1 MIVAT
6 IGFFDGVH
14 RGHQYLI
21 QQVQEEALHRGAR
34 SLLITFDRHPRS
46 VFAPDSAPQLLTT
59 AEEKMALL
67 RATGVDDIYILPF
80 DRTMAELTAQE
91 FMQQVLKQQ
100 LGVTALVIGY
110 DHRFG
115 KRTDPNLTRDGGEGF
130 EEYQAYGRELGID
143 VVPAR
148 ELTGEHVSS
157 SAIRRLLT
165 GGDVAAASRL
175 LGRPYTWS
183 GRVVH
188 GHEVG
193 RQLGFPTANL
203 EGIEPTKMLPAK
215 GVYAVECTIH
225 PKMIH
230 SKAMLN
236 IGRRPTLD
244 NGTDI
249 SVEVHL
255 FDFNEDLYDRTLT
268 LSFVTRL
275 REEQR
280 FDSEAELTEQLQ
292 RDRAA
297 ALKAL
302 TNHCK

>member
-21 QQVQEEALHRGAR
+21 QQVKEEALRRGAR

-46 VFAPDSAPQLLTT
+46 VFAPDSAPLLLTT

-80 DRTMAELTAQE
+80 DRTMAGLTARE
-91 FMQQVLKQQ
+91 FMHQVLKEQ

-115 KRTDPNLTRDGGEGF
+115 KRSDPNLSRQGGEGF
-130 EEYQAYGRELGID
+130 EEYQTYGRELGID
-143 VVPAR
+143 VVPAQ
-148 ELTGEHVSS
+148 ELNGEHVSS
-157 SAIRRLLT
+157 SAIRRFLT

-215 GVYAVECTIH
+215 GVYAVDCTIH
-225 PKMIH
+225 PQMIH
-230 SKAMLN
+230 SQAMLN

-255 FDFNEDLYDRTLT
+255 FDFNENLYDSKLT
-268 LSFVTRL
+268 LSFVARL

-280 FDSEAELTEQLQ
+280 FASETELAEQLQ
-292 RDRAA
+292 RDRAS

-302 TNHCK
+302 AKYC

>member
-21 QQVQEEALHRGAR
+21 QQVQEEALRRGAR

-80 DRTMAELTAQE
+80 DLAMAGLTAQE
-91 FMQQVLKQQ
+91 FMQQVLKEQ

-110 DHRFG
+110 DHHFG
-115 KRTDPNLTRDGGEGF
+115 KRPDSHPARDGREGF
-130 EEYQAYGRELGID
+130 EDYQAYGRELGID

-215 GVYAVECTIH
+215 GVYAVECIIH
-225 PKMIH
+225 PQMMH
-230 SKAMLN
+230 TQAMLN

-255 FDFNEDLYDRTLT
+255 FDFNEDLYDSTLT
-268 LSFVTRL
+268 LSFVAKL

>member
-21 QQVQEEALHRGAR
+21 QQVQEEALRRGAR

-80 DRTMAELTAQE
+80 DRTMAGLTAQE

-203 EGIEPTKMLPAK
+203 EGIEPTKMMPAK

-230 SKAMLN
+230 AHAMLN

-244 NGTDI
+244 NGSDI

-255 FDFNEDLYDRTLT
+255 FDFNEDLYDSTLT
-268 LSFVTRL
+268 LSFVARL

-280 FDSEAELTEQLQ
+280 FANETELAEQLQ
-292 RDRAA
+292 RDRAS

-302 TNHCK
+302 ADHCS